1 MPSSLDVA
9 DDGPRRTLT
18 LARPD
23 KRNALDPDLLDAL
36 VEAVAGA
43 REAGARI
50 LVVAGE
56 GPTFSAGGDVADMEA
71 RSGDP
76 LATHDR
82 QRDRFG
88 ALARALLEAP
98 VPTVA
103 RVHGDAHGAGAS
115 LALLCDETHVS
126 SEARLGFGFRNM
138 ALAPDTLASWL
149 LPRMVGLQRAKRLVL
164 RGEAVPGDE
173 AAEMG
178 LATAAHG
185 PDALDEAVD
194 EAADALAAGP
204 TKALVQARRALVR
217 GASSG
222 PGEALAH
229 EAASQGL
236 CFALEDHAEA
246 VRAFL
251 EEDREPE
258 FRGR

>member
-1 MPSSLDVA
+1 MPPSLDVA

-18 LARPD
+18 LDRPD
-23 KRNALDPDLLDAL
+23 KRNALDPSLLDAL
-36 VEAVAGA
+36 REAVEGA
-43 REAGARI
+43 REAGARV
-50 LVVAGE
+50 LVLAGN
-56 GPTFSAGGDVADMEA
+56 GPTFSAGGDVGDMKT

-82 QRDRFG
+82 QRERFG

-115 LALLCDETHVS
+115 LALLCDEAHL
-126 SEARLGFGFRNM
+126 SEDASLSFGFRHM

-149 LPRMVGLQRAKRLVL
+149 LPRMVGLQRARRLVL

-173 AAEMG
+173 AAKLG
-178 LATAAHG
+178 LATAVHA

-194 EAADALAAGP
+194 EAAGALASGP
-204 TKALVQARRALVR
+204 TQALVQARRALVR
-217 GASSG
+217 GASCG

-246 VRAFL
+246 VTAFL

-258 FRGR
+258 FGGR